1 MRKNMRKNMHKS
13 MRKNIRKNIRK
24 NMRKNMRKTCVKTLL
39 IVSKYTI
46 MFQLTYFDRRRSD
59 YIFNFKL
66 KSISV
71 GKLACFQ
78 T

>member
-1 MRKNMRKNMHKS
+1 

-59 YIFNFKL
+59 
-66 KSISV
+66 
-71 GKLACFQ
+71 
-78 T
+78 